1 MKPDTPYVKIDRE
14 KWKRLRKRLKI
25 DLTQEQ
31 LDEIQG
37 LNEKLSMEEVR
48 EIYAPLSRLLKVY
61 YDNYRRLNETRREF
75 LGIENEN
82 IPYIIG
88 IAGSVAVGKSTTAR
102 ILKKLISLW
111 PEAPN
116 VYIVTTDG
124 FLYNNSELERRGIL
138 DRKGF
143 PESYNL
149 KGMLSFLYRVK
160 SGENNTRVPIYSHLI
175 YDIVEGKYEIIKDAD
190 IIIFEGLNVLQTHT
204 RKIDGANPD
213 LMVSDFF
220 DFSIYVDAE
229 EDMIKKWFI
238 ERFLKLKRTAF
249 TDPQSYFKKYS
260 EIDDETSIR
269 IASQI
274 WDNINGKNLKENI
287 EGTKY
292 HADLIMKKVEDHSV
306 RFVLLRKI

>member
-190 IIIFEGLNVLQTHT
+190 IIIFEGLNVLQTQT

>member
-1 MKPDTPYVKIDRE
+1 MK
-14 KWKRLRKRLKI
+14 KRLKI

-37 LNEKLSMEEVR
+37 INEKLSMDEVR

-61 YDNYRRLNETRREF
+61 YDNYRKLNETRREF

-88 IAGSVAVGKSTTAR
+88 VAGSVAVGKSTTAR

-111 PEAPN
+111 PEKPK
-116 VYIVTTDG
+116 VHIVTTDG
-124 FLYNNSELERRGIL
+124 FLYRNAELERRGIL
-138 DRKGF
+138 NRKGF

-149 KGMLSFLYRVK
+149 KEMLSFLYRVK

-175 YDIVEGKYEIIKDAD
+175 YDIVDDQYEVINDAD
-190 IIIFEGLNVLQTHT
+190 IIIFEGLNVLQTQT
-204 RKIDGANPD
+204 RKIDGANPE

-229 EDMIKKWFI
+229 EEMIKKWFI
-238 ERFLKLKRTAF
+238 ERFLKLKKTAF
-249 TDPQSYFKKYS
+249 TDPQSYFRKYS
-260 EIDDETSIR
+260 EIDDETSIN
-269 IASQI
+269 IANQI
-274 WDNINGKNLKENI
+274 WDSINGKNLKENI

>member
-1 MKPDTPYVKIDRE
+1 MDEVQDIYV
-14 KWKRLRKRLKI
+14 
-25 DLTQEQ
+25 
-31 LDEIQG
+31 
-37 LNEKLSMEEVR
+37 
-48 EIYAPLSRLLKVY
+48 PLSRLLKVY
-61 YDNYRRLNETRREF
+61 YDNYKRLNLARKEF
-75 LGIENEN
+75 LGVSNEN

-102 ILKKLISLW
+102 IMKKLISMW
-111 PEAPN
+111 PESPN

-124 FLYNNSELERRGIL
+124 FLYKNAELESRGIL
-138 DRKGF
+138 NRKGF

-149 KGMLSFLYRVK
+149 KEMLSFLYRVK

-175 YDIVEGKYEIIKDAD
+175 YDIVENEYIEIKDAD

-204 RKIDGANPD
+204 RKIEGAQPD

-229 EDMIKKWFI
+229 EEMIKMWFI

-249 TDPQSYFKKYS
+249 TDPDSYFRKYS
-260 EIDDETSIR
+260 EMSDEEAISI
-269 IASQI
+269 ANKI
-274 WDNINGKNLKENI
+274 WTEINGKNLRENI

-292 HADLIMKKVEDHSV
+292 HADLIMKKVSDHTV
-306 RFVLLRKI
+306 RTVLLRKI

>member
-1 MKPDTPYVKIDRE
+1 
-14 KWKRLRKRLKI
+14 
-25 DLTQEQ
+25 
-31 LDEIQG
+31 
-37 LNEKLSMEEVR
+37 MEEVK

-102 ILKKLISLW
+102 ILRKLISLW

-124 FLYNNSELERRGIL
+124 FLYNNSELEKRGIL

-149 KGMLSFLYRVK
+149 KEMLSFLYRVK

-175 YDIVEGKYEIIKDAD
+175 YDIVDGKYEIIRDAD

-204 RKIDGANPD
+204 RKIEGANPD

-229 EDMIKKWFI
+229 EEMIKKWFI

-292 HADLIMKKVEDHSV
+292 HADLIMKKIEDHSV

>member
-1 MKPDTPYVKIDRE
+1 LK
-14 KWKRLRKRLKI
+14 KRLKI

-37 LNEKLSMEEVR
+37 INEKLSMDEVR

-61 YDNYRRLNETRREF
+61 YDNYRKLNETRREF

-88 IAGSVAVGKSTTAR
+88 VAGSVAVGKSTTAR

-111 PEAPN
+111 PEKPK
-116 VYIVTTDG
+116 VHIVTTDG
-124 FLYNNSELERRGIL
+124 FLYRNAELERRGIL
-138 DRKGF
+138 NRKGF

-149 KGMLSFLYRVK
+149 KEMLSFLYRVK

-175 YDIVEGKYEIIKDAD
+175 YDIVDDQYEVINDAD
-190 IIIFEGLNVLQTHT
+190 IIIFEGLNVLQTQT
-204 RKIDGANPD
+204 RKIDGANPE

-229 EDMIKKWFI
+229 EEMIKKWFI
-238 ERFLKLKRTAF
+238 ERFLKLKKTAF
-249 TDPQSYFKKYS
+249 TDPQSYFRKYS
-260 EIDDETSIR
+260 EIDDETSIN
-269 IASQI
+269 IANQI
-274 WDNINGKNLKENI
+274 WDSINGKNLKENI